1 MGEGT
6 FGRCYKVTDII
17 TEKEYAMKVIKK
29 VEKYVEA
36 AKLEAQIL

>member
-6 FGRCYKVTDII
+6 FGRCYKVKDII
-17 TEKEYAMKVIKK
+17 TEKDYALKVIKK

-36 AKLEAQIL
+36 AKLEAQLL